1 MKQWIQFTYYPG
13 NPAKSDEIQE
23 FSVRGYCVIAT
34 KGGQAMQVRI
44 PAVYMRGGTSKAV
57 FFHENHLPKDPEIRD
72 RVILAAYGSPDPN
85 RRQIDGMGGAVST
98 TSKLAVISPSKDP
111 DYDVNYNFGQ
121 VSIDKPK
128 IGYQGNCGNIS
139 SAVGPFAIDEGLVN
153 AGEPITTVRIY
164 QTNTKKLIIAEVPV
178 KDGMY
183 NEEGDYAI
191 DGVPGMGG
199 RVTLHFVN
207 PGGSVTGKLLP
218 TGNVKDVI
226 EVPGIGAI
234 TISIVDAANPVVFVR
249 ARDLGLEGTE
259 IYEIDGSAEIRQK
272 LEAIRS
278 RGAVMLGLASS
289 PEEASEIS
297 QDVPKIAFVSEPQD
311 YKAVTGKNIRRD
323 EIDMA
328 ARIMSM
334 GILHKAY
341 AVTGAICTTGAA
353 KIDGTV
359 VNEMLDETALEARKI
374 RLGHPGGI
382 IPIGAELEKKG
393 NSFEYG
399 EAVLGRTARRLM
411 DGYVYVPEKYFHK
424 GRR

>member
-1 MKQWIQFTYYPG
+1 
-13 NPAKSDEIQE
+13 
-23 FSVRGYCVIAT
+23 
-34 KGGQAMQVRI
+34 MQKRI

-98 TSKLAVISPSKDP
+98 TSKVAVISPSKSP

-128 IGYQGNCGNIS
+128 IGYRGNCGNIS
-139 SAVGPFAIDEGLVN
+139 SAVGPYAVDEGLVS
-153 AGEPITTVRIY
+153 AEEPMTLVRIH
-164 QTNTKKLIIAEVPV
+164 QMNTDKLIVAEVPV
-178 KDGMY
+178 KNGCY

-191 DGVPGMGG
+191 DGVPGTGG
-199 RVTLHFVN
+199 KITLRFVD

-218 TGNVKDVI
+218 TGNVRDVI
-226 EVPGIGAI
+226 ELPGDGEI

-249 ARDLGLEGTE
+249 ARDLGLKGTE

-278 RGAVMLGLASS
+278 MGAVMLGLAAT

-297 QDVPKIAFVSEPQD
+297 QDVPKMAFVSEPQE
-311 YKAVTGKNIRRD
+311 YKAVTGKSLNKD
-323 EIDMA
+323 DIDIV

-334 GILHKAY
+334 GTLHKAY
-341 AVTGAICTTGAA
+341 ALTGAICTTGAA
-353 KIDGTV
+353 KIDGTI
-359 VNEMLDETALEARKI
+359 VNELVNRKAIENKEI

-382 IPIGAELEKKG
+382 IIIEPRVEKKG
-393 NSFEYG
+393 NTFGYI
-399 EAVLGRTARRLM
+399 EAAAGRTARRLM
-411 DGYVYVPEKYFHK
+411 EGYVYVPQKYF
-424 GRR
+424 RIP